1 MANISTRHKAY
12 MEDLFEMGTG
22 WVLNFTNATFSNFI
36 AGITDIDV
44 YNQDGYKDQPSKA
57 KKLRFL
63 FGHEDDEM
71 VGKVILELLE
81 LREVIQEKRKE
92 FDYDY
97 IDGLSDKADEIKNMA
112 NKMIDVSAEIKSNE
126 ERLNIDIKTAKIVL
140 EDLVDVCGKL
150 ALNAT
155 YNAQSL
161 ENSINDYFRD
171 MLSSKG
177 YDEVKDQSRHGVSV
191 SHKDAGEVDLLLTKD
206 GKETAIF
213 EGLKLTCV
221 DTSYIE
227 THIDKAIDNYNSLG
241 TATFIVAY
249 ISSANFAD
257 FWNRY
262 YKYLCEYEFKL
273 DKKRDVTEMTFPN
286 ASTRVCNTILSK
298 DEYDFPVYFIA
309 VNVN

>member
-1 MANISTRHKAY
+1 MADISIRHKAY
-12 MEDLFEMGTG
+12 MEDLFEMGAG
-22 WVLNFTNATFSNFI
+22 LVLNFTNATFSNFI

-63 FGHEDDEM
+63 FEHEDDRI
-71 VGKVILELLE
+71 VGNVILGLLE
-81 LREVIQEKRKE
+81 LREVIQERKKE
-92 FDYDY
+92 FDYEYVDK
-97 IDGLSDKADEIKNMA
+97 LSDKAAEIKTMA
-112 NKMIDVSAEIKSNE
+112 NKMISTSAEFKSND
-126 ERLNIDIKTAKIVL
+126 ERLNVDIKTSQIVL
-140 EDLVDVCGKL
+140 RDLVEVCGKL

-177 YDEVKDQSRHGVSV
+177 YSEVKDQSRHGVSV
-191 SHKDAGEVDLLLTKD
+191 SQKDAGEVDLLLSKG
-206 GKETAIF
+206 GKEIAIF
-213 EGLKLTCV
+213 EGFKLTYI

-227 THIDKAIDNYNSLG
+227 THIDKAIENYNSLG

-249 ISSANFAD
+249 VSNANFAG

-262 YKYLCEYEFKL
+262 YKHLCEYDFKIE
-273 DKKRDVTEMTFPN
+273 KKRDITEMTFPN
-286 ASTRVCNTILSK
+286 ASTRVCNSILSK